1 MQDYTLNMKLPTELA
16 EQLKVIAK
24 SNNISLSSLIRLT
37 LTDFVKNNK

>member
-1 MQDYTLNMKLPTELA
+1 MQDYTLNMKLPTELS
-16 EQLKVIAK
+16 EQLKAIAK

>member
-1 MQDYTLNMKLPTELA
+1 MQDYTLNMKLPKELA
-16 EQLKVIAK
+16 EQLKDIAK